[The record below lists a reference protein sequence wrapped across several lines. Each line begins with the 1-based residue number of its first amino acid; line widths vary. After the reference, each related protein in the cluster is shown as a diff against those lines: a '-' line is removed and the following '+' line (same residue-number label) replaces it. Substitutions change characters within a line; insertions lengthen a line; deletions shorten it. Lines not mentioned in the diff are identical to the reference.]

1 MLPKGMDE
9 PEQVSRAVTI
19 NVPSTHPRH
28 GRKQESVQKRIC
40 EVVRTQDM
48 PNQMMLPVLQ
58 VYVVSGS
65 SSGEGSVGKGTCDTS
80 DCCCLGVLTG
90 LKN

>member
-1 MLPKGMDE
+1 MNR
-9 PEQVSRAVTI
+9 SRFLELTI
-19 NVPSTHPRH
+19 NVPSTHPCQ
-28 GRKQESVQKRIC
+28 GRKQASVQKRIY
-40 EVVRTQDM
+40 EVVRTQNM

-65 SSGEGSVGKGTCDTS
+65 SSGEGSVGKVTCNTS
-80 DCCCLGVLTG
+80 DCCHLGVLTG